1 MGNIAVRIITVVSL
15 LTWLFVI
22 KTSGTYGSKYIK
34 TLIYLLI
41 FTEVIRY
48 LIESLAVYEMLFS
61 VNKNIWLSAV
71 AFIIRT
77 LSLLFVVE
85 IHDHTSINS
94 NLARL
99 LDYQSSTSLL
109 SLVFDKHPHAV
120 VLTNLKEE
128 IFYVNPQALENTGYI
143 ESEVIGKT
151 PRIFQSGNTNRN
163 IYKEMKDS
171 LIKYKIWEGEFIN
184 KKKNGEI
191 FQEHVRIVT
200 LKDVNDNPRFYL
212 AIKTD
217 ITKEKE
223 YLNKVEYYSNYDGLT
238 GLYRRSYFINLME
251 KMNFENG
258 SNNHFFC
265 LLDIDKFKK
274 INDIYGHFVG
284 DLALKHFSD
293 ILKRNF
299 NESAYICRFG
309 GDEFAIYI
317 FDKSDFEVT
326 EMFDKFIKELNENVL
341 ETNDNTVPLVTSV
354 GTTKINLP
362 FIFNDVYD
370 RADKFLYE
378 SKKSIESN
386 IVKDY

>member
-151 PRIFQSGNTNRN
+151 PRIS
-163 IYKEMKDS
+163 
-171 LIKYKIWEGEFIN
+171 
-184 KKKNGEI
+184 
-191 FQEHVRIVT
+191 
-200 LKDVNDNPRFYL
+200 
-212 AIKTD
+212 
-217 ITKEKE
+217 
-223 YLNKVEYYSNYDGLT
+223 
-238 GLYRRSYFINLME
+238 
-251 KMNFENG
+251 
-258 SNNHFFC
+258 
-265 LLDIDKFKK
+265 
-274 INDIYGHFVG
+274 
-284 DLALKHFSD
+284 
-293 ILKRNF
+293 
-299 NESAYICRFG
+299 
-309 GDEFAIYI
+309 
-317 FDKSDFEVT
+317 
-326 EMFDKFIKELNENVL
+326 
-341 ETNDNTVPLVTSV
+341 
-354 GTTKINLP
+354 
-362 FIFNDVYD
+362 
-370 RADKFLYE
+370 
-378 SKKSIESN
+378 
-386 IVKDY
+386 